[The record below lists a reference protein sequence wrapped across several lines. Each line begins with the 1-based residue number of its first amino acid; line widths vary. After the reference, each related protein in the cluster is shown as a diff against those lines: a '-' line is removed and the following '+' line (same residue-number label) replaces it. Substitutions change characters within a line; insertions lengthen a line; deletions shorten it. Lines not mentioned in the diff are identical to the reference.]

1 MERSLHTFQNRD
13 WPEVD
18 LSMGLPEIRKLRSKS
33 WAEISSIVVELAASH
48 KVCEPHSS
56 SPLVVSDLAVRSLC
70 QSLGLTD
77 CLMLVGYLQ
86 SNMYTEPRTFRLM
99 VYDAALSPL
108 FAIVSSVFPTIVP
121 IWAEI

>member
-77 CLMLVGYLQ
+77 CQHAGRVPPEH
-86 SNMYTEPRTFRLM
+86 MYTKP
-99 VYDAALSPL
+99 
-108 FAIVSSVFPTIVP
+108 
-121 IWAEI
+121 